1 MSVEKKIR
9 DRIAAN
15 VAMSAL
21 GNSNRSLRDVA
32 VDLINASDM
41 YWEDIADGTYLCKS
55 TIGNLAK
62 DITQNP
68 QLQTIERVLK
78 FFDYRVDMKG
88 EIVKG
93 SNLNQPKTKKSRAK
107 TKLKAKK

>member
-1 MSVEKKIR
+1 MSIEKKIR
-9 DRIAAN
+9 DKIASN
-15 VAMSAL
+15 IRLRAL

-32 VDLINASDM
+32 VDLINESGL
-41 YWEDIADGTYLCKS
+41 YWEDIADGCYLCKG

-68 QLQTIERVLK
+68 QLQTVERVIK
-78 FFDYRVDMKG
+78 FFDYRVDING

-93 SNLNQPKTKKSRAK
+93 VNLLQPKTKAPRKK
-107 TKLKAKK
+107 KAKK

>member
-9 DRIAAN
+9 DKIAGN
-15 VAMSAL
+15 VQLHAL

-41 YWEDIADGTYLCKS
+41 HWEDIADGCYLCKS
-55 TIGNLAK
+55 TIANLAK

-68 QLQTIERVLK
+68 QLQTVERIIK
-78 FFDYRVDMKG
+78 FFDCRINING

-93 SNLNQPKTKKSRAK
+93 INLLQPKTKIPR
-107 TKLKAKK
+107 KKK